1 MFQTH
6 GLTSFFSMHTDK
18 YQWLRDV
25 SFSPGDFKDHAAKPT
40 TTIGATDPQ
49 QKAEPQAPQASPPSS
64 REVFSCPREGCVR
77 VFQRYSNLEKH
88 LSFEKCC
95 KYVERL
101 TLMDLAKI
109 EYASRLQK
117 GIGQRPVFQSKL
129 LESAKEDPVS
139 GAKEG
144 WALRESKKSN
154 RFKETQKEYLL
165 QKFNIGQSTGKK
177 AQAEVVAKDMR
188 RAKGSDGK
196 RLFSVAEFLSPQ
208 QIASYFLRLASKA
221 KKGLLSQEDIH
232 AMEEEANF
240 DNARQDIFSALQ
252 GKHPIV
258 LDQYNICELTR
269 SGELKKMKLG
279 LLQHICE
286 SFDLDVP
293 PNKPRKKAPYVT
305 LIEELVSSCSCT
317 TGS

>member
-25 SFSPGDFKDHAAKPT
+25 PFSRGDFKDHATKPT

-49 QKAEPQAPQASPPSS
+49 KKPEPQAPQASPPSS
-64 REVFSCPREGCVR
+64 SEFFSCVR

-95 KYVERL
+95 KYVERH

-109 EYASRLQK
+109 EYASRLQE

-129 LESAKEDPVS
+129 LESDKEDPVS
-139 GAKEG
+139 GAERRAGHFVK
-144 WALRESKKSN
+144 ARSPIDLMK
-154 RFKETQKEYLL
+154 KEYLL

-177 AQAEVVAKDMR
+177 AQAEAVAKDMR

-208 QIASYFLRLASKA
+208 QIASYFSRLASKA

-232 AMEEEANF
+232 AIEEEANF
-240 DNARQDIFSALQ
+240 NNARQDILSSLQ

-258 LDQYNICELTR
+258 LDQYNICELTG